1 MKKPMGDRRI
11 WRICAASLLAA
22 SLTTLIVS
30 QAYGATNGKIAATAA
45 TTTTT
50 TSASTSSTT
59 TTLPSSVA
67 PTTPGSASASSQFLT
82 VGPQFGGFNLS
93 VSAGQSAA
101 SLQGSDANASSQDVY
116 LGLLGST
123 LGVTSP
129 CTTPTGPSALC
140 ALSALTAD
148 SAGGAAS
155 LTGNPPASGMEAVSV
170 NPSGPES
177 ASAETTPVSVG
188 IPGLLELIGQATASV
203 TYTAGKSQE
212 ADAKTIVSVNI
223 GNGLVT
229 LEGLTWMASQRFGT
243 SPVNSGSF
251 TVADIAI
258 GATQLPILNESD
270 LASAVSLANVA
281 LGVLGISLILPTTGT
296 DADTGAITVGALD
309 VRLTGTA
316 ATNALLEPVLAQE
329 PAIEQLINS
338 SIASTGE
345 LATLAGDGELVGD
358 IVLGVLAGAGQ
369 VNLYLGGVSASST
382 VAPAGFQFGAA
393 SSSSSPNSFGS
404 AASGGTFLPS
414 SGTTFPSSL
423 GAVASPG
430 TSTTIP
436 TRTTTAL
443 PASVPAGL
451 VHCVTTSPS
460 GRPGCWRNAG
470 GVVAGALLAGGAAL
484 FAIDFVQGRRRRFE
498 RPKESTL

>member
-1 MKKPMGDRRI
+1 MRDKKPMGDRRV

-30 QAYGATNGKIAATAA
+30 QAYGASNRIVDAAAA
-45 TTTTT
+45 TTTTST
-50 TSASTSSTT
+50 PTSSTT
-59 TTLPSSVA
+59 TTLPSSVPPA
-67 PTTPGSASASSQFLT
+67 SPGSASASSQFLT

-93 VSAGQSAA
+93 VSAGQSAT
-101 SLQGSDANASSQDVY
+101 SLQGTDANASSQDVY

-148 SAGGAAS
+148 TAGGASS
-155 LTGNPPASGMEAVSV
+155 LTGNPPASGTEAVSV
-170 NPSGPES
+170 NPSAPES

-203 TYTAGKSQE
+203 TYTVGKSQE
-212 ADAKTIVSVNI
+212 ADAKTIVSLNI

-229 LEGLTWMASQRFGT
+229 LEGLTWTASQRLGT
-243 SPVNSGSF
+243 SPVNTGGF

-258 GATQLPILNESD
+258 GGTELPILNEAD

-281 LGVLGISLILPTTGT
+281 LGVLGVTLILPTTST
-296 DADTGAITVGALD
+296 DASTGAITVSALD
-309 VRLTGTA
+309 LRLTGTA
-316 ATNALLEPVLAQE
+316 ATNALLEPLLAQE
-329 PAIEQLINS
+329 PAIEQFVNG

-382 VAPAGFQFGAA
+382 AAPAGFSFGTSGSSSGPGD
-393 SSSSSPNSFGS
+393 SSSSGNNSY
-404 AASGGTFLPS
+404 
-414 SGTTFPSSL
+414 
-423 GAVASPG
+423 
-430 TSTTIP
+430 IP
-436 TRTTTAL
+436 T
-443 PASVPAGL
+443 
-451 VHCVTTSPS
+451 S
-460 GRPGCWRNAG
+460 GIQFP
-470 GVVAGALLAGGAAL
+470 LLAGHGVQPGCDIDHYTDSHNYRGTGNRAGRTGALRDHQPVGTPRMLA
-484 FAIDFVQGRRRRFE
+484 QCRRGGRRRPARRGRRTIRHRFCTG
-498 RPKESTL
+498 PAAPV